1 MNMDKNFIPKL
12 SQTLYYIKRDDMH
25 LFLNMELPN
34 WVVLNENGAFIISLI
49 NNQKTIIDIYD
60 ELVEYGSQL
69 SVDEILDFFV
79 NLKEHGIINDIDL
92 IKKRLEVKKHSCN
105 SAIKLYQVHIKLTNE
120 CNLSCRYCFAESGAV
135 AYKSYLS
142 LEQFKKVIDDVKELS
157 DYVFYTL
164 SGGEPLI
171 YPYIFELMEY
181 IKSKNNGI
189 MLLTNGAYITE
200 ENAEKIAKM
209 CSLVKISIDGSNE
222 EINSITRGKNSL
234 DGALR
239 GYNLLL
245 KHNANVQITMT
256 VTKANIDDIAN
267 MVELFG
273 NRLTL
278 QPFFKTGRGSKNSD
292 LEISGVEYYES
303 MVKIDGFNPMA
314 GIGETLSKLRNRGTT
329 KCAMADG
336 EFSISETG
344 DVYPCQMLYED
355 EFKGGNVLVDSIEDI
370 LNSQTFK
377 YVTSFSSQ
385 TNDGCM
391 SCPIKLLCGGACR
404 ARSYAVTGSLF
415 QNSEFCSYE
424 QLAFIN
430 GLFEYNKIS

>member
-1 MNMDKNFIPKL
+1 MDKNFIPKL

-69 SVDEILDFFV
+69 SVDEILDFFI

-164 SGGEPLI
+164 SGGEPLM

-292 LEISGVEYYES
+292 LEIGGVEYYES

-344 DVYPCQMLYED
+344 DIYPCQMLYED
-355 EFKGGNVLVDSIEDI
+355 EFKGGNILVDNIKDI

-385 TNDGCM
+385 TNEGCM
-391 SCPIKLLCGGACR
+391 SCSIKLLCGGACR